1 MGKRQLKMFWENDG
15 ILREPQIGE
24 DFKVV
29 TFNELEGA
37 LEAWL
42 DIVQYGLSEGLQGAD
57 YYDKAMLSFP
67 TYDPNY
73 CFFVLYKGAPIATI
87 TTVFDHEEKGRG
99 LIHMVACKEGY
110 RGLNIGNL
118 LASVAEYHLKKAGM
132 KTAHLSTD
140 DWRLP
145 AIKTYLNIG
154 FKPYAP
160 DDEFKERWEKIMENI
175 NNYKK

>member
-1 MGKRQLKMFWENDG
+1 MGKRQLKMFGETDG

-99 LIHMVACKEGY
+99 LIHMVAC
-110 RGLNIGNL
+110 NIRITL
-118 LASVAEYHLKKAGM
+118 
-132 KTAHLSTD
+132 
-140 DWRLP
+140 
-145 AIKTYLNIG
+145 
-154 FKPYAP
+154 
-160 DDEFKERWEKIMENI
+160 
-175 NNYKK
+175 